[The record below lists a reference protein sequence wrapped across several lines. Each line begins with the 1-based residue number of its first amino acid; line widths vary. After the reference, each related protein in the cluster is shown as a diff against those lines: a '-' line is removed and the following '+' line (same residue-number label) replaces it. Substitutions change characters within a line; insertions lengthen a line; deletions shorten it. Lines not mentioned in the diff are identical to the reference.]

1 MPCAHHTR
9 DRDGNS
15 VCGYKRYDKQLK
27 DNRYIYMYNR
37 YMYILYIYIHY
48 KIIIFLYTYTHT
60 NTHTHIYSMLVFKSN
75 LLCIQEKRNETYNR
89 TYTLL

>member
-1 MPCAHHTR
+1 MLALRTTLTKYAKQEKEIEREREIVREKESKNLVPCAHHTR

-37 YMYILYIYIHY
+37 YMYILYIY
-48 KIIIFLYTYTHT
+48 
-60 NTHTHIYSMLVFKSN
+60 
-75 LLCIQEKRNETYNR
+75 
-89 TYTLL
+89 TL